1 MDKLE
6 IKINRTIGTP
16 DGYVFETEK
25 GKFKLSFKEMA
36 QYAGT
41 PLPEG
46 KNIQIALK
54 DEGYAELAI
63 GRMVLNVPEYLL
75 QEKGLI

>member
-25 GKFKLSFKEMA
+25 GKFK
-36 QYAGT
+36 Q
-41 PLPEG
+41 
-46 KNIQIALK
+46 
-54 DEGYAELAI
+54 I
-63 GRMVLNVPEYLL
+63 GRAHV
-75 QEKGLI
+75 

>member
-1 MDKLE
+1 
-6 IKINRTIGTP
+6 
-16 DGYVFETEK
+16 
-25 GKFKLSFKEMA
+25 MA

>member
-16 DGYVFETEK
+16 EGYVFETEK

-36 QYAGT
+36 QYAGVSQ
-41 PLPEG
+41 PDG
-46 KNIQIALK
+46 KNIQITLNDDGNAKLSIGSMALT
-54 DEGYAELAI
+54 
-63 GRMVLNVPEYLL
+63 VPEYFLL
-75 QEKGLI
+75 EKGLI